1 MLSCLGLAASRPHF
15 PAHEMPMFFWFRQN
29 AACALGI
36 VAVIFSSAFADE
48 PATPEQEKFFEEKVR
63 PVLATK
69 CWECHGSKKQE
80 SGLRLDSRAGIL
92 KGGDSGKPAALA
104 GDADK
109 SLLIEA
115 IHRRG
120 DVQMPPETKL
130 PDSEIAAITDWV
142 KQGLPWPAS
151 ATSSLSLNAFQR
163 AAVDRK
169 SHWAYQPVVP
179 PPVPTELVGF
189 QTQGPLDAFVAAKLK
204 AAKLT
209 QSLEADRRTL
219 MRRLTFDLVGLPP
232 TSAEVTSFEQDAAPD
247 AYERQVDRLLASP
260 QLGAR
265 WGRHWL
271 DVARY
276 ADTRG
281 YAFQKDRRYP
291 YAYTYRDYV
300 IDSMN
305 RDLPYDQ
312 FIREQLAADQ
322 LELGDNKK
330 PLAALGFLTTGR
342 RFNNRNDDIDD
353 QIDAVTRGILGLTVA
368 CARCHDHK
376 FDAIPAEDYYSLYG
390 VFASVEEPNELPL
403 IAQPQESEAFQAF
416 EAELNKRRATMNDF
430 VSAKH
435 RETIDKSRQQTADYL
450 ARIAAGDRNVLL
462 EKLSFLSLDP
472 KDLRQPLVD
481 RWKKFLAERTMN
493 NEHALWGLWQELLA
507 LKDSDFT
514 AESPKVIER
523 FAQRPEGVEKDQ
535 INPLIKAAFA
545 AEQPATRMDVPRIYG
560 KLLVGVIS
568 SWKDA
573 GGNDEAINKLT
584 PAQQQL
590 AKVLVAKESPTDLP
604 ANDTRSFLNR
614 ADRNLLDGLQKKVQ
628 EFEASSPVAPP
639 RAMVVYD
646 KKQLYDP
653 KVFIRGNQA
662 RLGKQVPR
670 QFLLV
675 MNSAEQRQPF
685 QFGSGRRELAD
696 ALVSTSNP
704 LTARVLVNRVWMN
717 HFGEPIV
724 NTPSDFGI
732 RTEAPPL
739 QNALDWLAA
748 EFPTHGWSMKDLHRQ
763 IVTSAAYRQQ
773 SNDRADA
780 RALDPENRLLWRMNR
795 RRLEWEP
802 LRDNLLAVSGRLDL
816 AQHGKS
822 VELTKAP
829 FPVRR
834 SVYGSLDRQ
843 DVPNLFRVFDI
854 ASPDSSSPRRPRT
867 TVPQQ
872 ALFLMNSPFVVE
884 QAQALAQR
892 PEVAAAQNNSDKIQ
906 ALYRLVFAR
915 PADDEERKIA
925 EQFLSST
932 PPTTEGVKLNPLE
945 QLAQLLLLTNE
956 FTYVD

>member
-1 MLSCLGLAASRPHF
+1 MVFWLRHSLSCAF
-15 PAHEMPMFFWFRQN
+15 
-29 AACALGI
+29 GI
-36 VAVIFSSAFADE
+36 LAVISGAALADE
-48 PATPEQEKFFEEKVR
+48 PKATPEQERFFEEKVR

-69 CWECHGSKKQE
+69 CWECHGTKKQE
-80 SGLRLDSRAGIL
+80 SGLRLDSRASIL

-109 SLLIEA
+109 SLMIEA
-115 IHRRG
+115 LHHRG

-130 PDSEIAAITDWV
+130 PEGEIAAITDWV
-142 KQGLPWPAS
+142 KQGLPWPAGS
-151 ATSSLSLNAFQR
+151 ASASLALTAVQR
-163 AAVDRK
+163 AAADRQ
-169 SHWAYQPVVP
+169 SHWAYQPVSPPAVP
-179 PPVPTELVGF
+179 ANVGGYH
-189 QTQGPLDAFVAAKLK
+189 TNGPLDAFVAAKLQ

-209 QSLEADRRTL
+209 QSPEADRRTL
-219 MRRLTFDLVGLPP
+219 LRRLSFDLIGLPA
-232 TSAEVTSFEQDAAPD
+232 TSEEVMAFEQDAAPD

-322 LELGDNKK
+322 LQLGDNKK

-390 VFASVEEPNELPL
+390 VFASIEEPNELPL

-416 EAELNKRRATMNDF
+416 EAELNKRRTTMNDF
-430 VSAKH
+430 IAAKH

-462 EKLSFLSLDP
+462 EKLTFLSLDP

-481 RWKKFLAERTMN
+481 RWKKFLAERTTN

-507 LKDSDFT
+507 LKDTDFA
-514 AESPKVIER
+514 AEAPKVIER
-523 FAQRPEGVEKDQ
+523 FAQRPEGVEKGQ
-535 INPLIKAAFA
+535 FNPLLKAAIT

-560 KLLVGVIS
+560 KLLVATLGP
-568 SWKDA
+568 WKDA
-573 GGNDEAINKLT
+573 GSNDEAINKLDA
-584 PAQQQL
+584 AQQQL
-590 AKVLVAKESPTDLP
+590 ARVLVAKESPTDLP
-604 ANDTRSFLNR
+604 ATDTRNFLNR
-614 ADRNLLDGLQKKVQ
+614 ADRNQLDGLQKKVQ

-662 RLGKQVPR
+662 RPGKPVPR

-685 QFGSGRRELAD
+685 KQGSGRKELAD
-696 ALVSTSNP
+696 ALVSPSNP

-748 EFPTHGWSMKDLHRQ
+748 ELPTHGWSMKDLHRQ

-780 RALDPENRLLWRMNR
+780 HQIDPENRLLWRMNR

-816 AQHGKS
+816 AIHGKS

-829 FPVRR
+829 FPRRR

-892 PEVAAAQNNSDKIQ
+892 PEVTAAENNSDKIQ
-906 ALYRLVFAR
+906 SLYRLVFGRA
-915 PADDEERKIA
+915 ADDEERKIA

-932 PPTTEGVKLNPLE
+932 PPAGEGVKLNPLE

>member
-1 MLSCLGLAASRPHF
+1 MVSFAQS
-15 PAHEMPMFFWFRQN
+15 WV
-29 AACALGI
+29 CALGI
-36 VAVIFSSAFADE
+36 VAAILGAALCSSNARGEDAKIT
-48 PATPEQEKFFEEKVR
+48 AEQEKFFEEKIR

-69 CWECHGSKKQE
+69 CWECHGTKKQE
-80 SGLRLDSRAGIL
+80 SGLRLDSRVGIL
-92 KGGDSGKPAALA
+92 KGGDSGKPAATA
-104 GDADK
+104 GELDK

-115 IHRRG
+115 IHHRG

-130 PDSEIAAITDWV
+130 PATEIAAITEWV

-151 ATSSLSLNAFQR
+151 SGSAELSLSAFER
-163 AAVDRK
+163 AKVDRQ
-169 SHWAYQPVVP
+169 SHWAYQPIVQP
-179 PPVPTELVGF
+179 AIPTDVSSF
-189 QTQGPLDAFVAAKLK
+189 SAHHPLDAFVAAKLK
-204 AAKLT
+204 AAGLT
-209 QSLEADRRTL
+209 PSPQADRRTL
-219 MRRLTFDLVGLPP
+219 LRRLSFDLLGLPP
-232 TSAEVTSFEQDAAPD
+232 TVDEVNAFEQDNSPD

-260 QLGAR
+260 QHGAR

-291 YAYTYRDYV
+291 YAYTYRDYA
-300 IDSMN
+300 IDSFN

-312 FIREQLAADQ
+312 FIREQLAADKLPQ
-322 LELGDNKK
+322 SDDKR

-403 IAQPQESEAFQAF
+403 IAKPQESEAFQAF
-416 EAELNKRRATMNDF
+416 EAELNKRRAAVNDF
-430 VSAKH
+430 TGAKH
-435 RETIDKSRQQTADYL
+435 REVIDKARQQTADYL

-462 EKLSFLSLDP
+462 EKLAFLSLDP
-472 KDLRQPLVD
+472 KDLRQPLIE
-481 RWKKFLAERTMN
+481 RWRKYIGEKTPN

-507 LKDSDFT
+507 IKDDQFASE
-514 AESPKVIER
+514 APKVLER
-523 FAQRPEGVEKDQ
+523 FAMRPDGEGKGQ
-535 INPLIKAAFA
+535 INPLLKAAIA
-545 AEQPATRMDVPRIYG
+545 ADPPKSRMDVPRLYG
-560 KLLVGVIS
+560 KLLVEALS
-568 SWKDA
+568 AWQQA
-573 GGNDEAINKLT
+573 GGTEEAQNMLSVPQK
-584 PAQQQL
+584 QL
-590 AKVLVAKESPTDLP
+590 ARVLVAKDGPTDLP
-604 ANDTRSFLNR
+604 ANDTRGFLNR
-614 ADRNLLDGLQKKVQ
+614 ADRNQLDGLQKKVQ

-646 KKQLYDP
+646 KAQPHDP
-653 KVFIRGNQA
+653 RVFIRGNQA
-662 RLGKQVPR
+662 RPGKPVPR

-675 MNSAEQRQPF
+675 MNSTEQRQPF
-685 QFGSGRRELAD
+685 KQGSGRLELAE
-696 ALVSTSNP
+696 ALVSPSNP

-724 NTPSDFGI
+724 STPSDFGI

-739 QNALDWLAA
+739 HAALDWLAA
-748 EFPTHGWSMKDLHRQ
+748 ELMAHDWSIKHLHRQ

-780 RALDPENRLLWRMNR
+780 RQIDPENRLLWRMNR

-816 AQHGKS
+816 SLHGKS
-822 VELTKAP
+822 VELTKTP
-829 FPVRR
+829 FPRRR

-872 ALFLMNSPFVVE
+872 ALFLMNNPFVVE
-884 QAQALAQR
+884 QAQALVLR
-892 PEVAAAQNNSDKIQ
+892 PEVTGAQNPTDRVQ

-915 PADDEERKIA
+915 AADDEERKIA
-925 EQFLSST
+925 EQFLSAT
-932 PPTTEGVKLNPLE
+932 PAVADGVKLSGIE

>member
-1 MLSCLGLAASRPHF
+1 MDSWLRRLLFASVLKWVGIAAVVAGNLVF
-15 PAHEMPMFFWFRQN
+15 
-29 AACALGI
+29 AAGTKG
-36 VAVIFSSAFADE
+36 ADDLKI
-48 PATPEQEKFFEEKVR
+48 TPDQEKFFEEKVR

-69 CWECHGSKKQE
+69 CWECHGTKKQE
-80 SGLRLDSRAGIL
+80 SGLRLDSRAAIL
-92 KGGDSGKPAALA
+92 KGGDSGKPAAMV
-104 GDADK
+104 GEVDK
-109 SLLIEA
+109 SLLIAA
-115 IHRRG
+115 IQHRG

-130 PDSEIAAITDWV
+130 PEAEIAAITDWV

-151 ATSSLSLNAFQR
+151 SASAGLTLNAAER
-163 AAVDRK
+163 AKVDRQ
-169 SHWAYQPVVP
+169 SHWAYQPITQP
-179 PPVPTELVGF
+179 AIPVDVGDLV
-189 QTQGPLDAFVAAKLK
+189 THNPLDAFVAAKLK
-204 AAKLT
+204 AAGLT
-209 QSLEADRRTL
+209 QSPQADRRTL
-219 MRRLTFDLVGLPP
+219 LRRLSFDLLGLPP
-232 TSAEVTSFEQDAAPD
+232 TIDEVTAFAQDAAPD
-247 AYERQVDRLLASP
+247 AYERLVDRLLASP
-260 QLGAR
+260 QHGAR

-300 IDSMN
+300 IDSFN

-312 FIREQLAADQ
+312 FIREQLAADLLPQ
-322 LELGDNKK
+322 GEDKR

-403 IAQPQESEAFQAF
+403 IAMPQESEAFQAF
-416 EAELNKRRATMNDF
+416 EQELNKRRTAVNDF
-430 VSAKH
+430 TAAKH
-435 RETIDKSRQQTADYL
+435 REAIDKARQQTADYL
-450 ARIAAGDRNVLL
+450 AKIAAGERNILL

-472 KDLRQPLVD
+472 KDLRQPLVE
-481 RWKKFLAERTMN
+481 RWRKYLADKTPN

-507 LKDSDFT
+507 LKDDRFE
-514 AESPKVIER
+514 AEAPQVLER
-523 FAQRPEGVEKDQ
+523 FAMRPDGEGKGQ
-535 INPLIKAAFA
+535 ANPLLKAAIA
-545 AEQPATRMDVPRIYG
+545 ADPPKNRMDVPRIYG
-560 KLLVGVIS
+560 KLLAEALAA
-568 SWKDA
+568 WQKE
-573 GGNDEAINKLT
+573 GGTEEAQNKLSV
-584 PAQQQL
+584 PQRQIAR
-590 AKVLVAKESPTDLP
+590 VLVAKDGPTDLP
-604 ANDTRSFLNR
+604 ANDTRGLLNR
-614 ADRNLLDGLQKKVQ
+614 ADRNQLDGLQKKVQ

-646 KKQLYDP
+646 KAQPHDP
-653 KVFIRGNQA
+653 RVFIRGNQA
-662 RLGKQVPR
+662 RPGKPVPR

-675 MNSAEQRQPF
+675 MNSTEPRQPF

-696 ALVSTSNP
+696 ALVSPGNP

-739 QNALDWLAA
+739 QTALDWLAA
-748 EFPTHGWSMKDLHRQ
+748 ELHTQAWSIKHLHRQ

-780 RALDPENRLLWRMNR
+780 RQIDPENRLLWRMNR

-802 LRDNLLAVSGRLDL
+802 LRDNLLAVSGRIDL
-816 AQHGKS
+816 SLHGKS

-829 FPVRR
+829 FPRRR

-884 QAQALAQR
+884 QAQALTQR
-892 PEVAAAQNNSDKIQ
+892 PEIAAAKSPAGQIQ
-906 ALYRLVFAR
+906 ALYHSVFAR
-915 PADDEERKIA
+915 DADAAELKIA
-925 EQFLSST
+925 EQFLAAAQ
-932 PPTTEGVKLNPLE
+932 PAADGVKLSGIE

>member
-1 MLSCLGLAASRPHF
+1 MV
-15 PAHEMPMFFWFRQN
+15 FFAKRWQ
-29 AACALGI
+29 CALGI
-36 VAVIFSSAFADE
+36 VAAILGGWLYVSDARGDDVKITA
-48 PATPEQEKFFEEKVR
+48 EQEKFFEEKIR

-69 CWECHGSKKQE
+69 CWECHGTKKQE
-80 SGLRLDSRAGIL
+80 SGLRLDSRVAIL
-92 KGGDSGKPAALA
+92 KGGDSGKPAATA
-104 GDADK
+104 GEADK

-115 IHRRG
+115 IHHRG

-130 PDSEIAAITDWV
+130 PESEIAAITDWV

-151 ATSSLSLNAFQR
+151 SASAELTLNAFER
-163 AAVDRK
+163 AKVDRQ
-169 SHWAYQPVVP
+169 SHWAYQPILQPAIPADVANF
-179 PPVPTELVGF
+179 T
-189 QTQGPLDAFVAAKLK
+189 THNPLDAFVAAKLR
-204 AAKLT
+204 AAGLT
-209 QSLEADRRTL
+209 QSPQADRRTL
-219 MRRLTFDLVGLPP
+219 LRRLSFDLLGLPP
-232 TSAEVTSFEQDAAPD
+232 TSEEVNAFEQDTSPD

-260 QLGAR
+260 QHGAR

-300 IDSMN
+300 IDSFN
-305 RDLPYDQ
+305 SDLPYNQ
-312 FIREQLAADQ
+312 FIREQLAADKLPQ
-322 LELGDNKK
+322 SDDKR

-403 IAQPQESEAFQAF
+403 IAKPQESVAFQAF
-416 EAELNKRRATMNDF
+416 EAELNKRRAAVNDF
-430 VSAKH
+430 TGVKH
-435 RETIDKSRQQTADYL
+435 REAIDKARQQTADYL
-450 ARIAAGDRNVLL
+450 AKIAAGERNALL
-462 EKLSFLSLDP
+462 EKLAFLSLDP
-472 KDLRQPLVD
+472 KDLRQPIVD
-481 RWKKFLAERTMN
+481 RWRKYIGEKTPN

-507 LKDSDFT
+507 LKDDQFA
-514 AESPKVIER
+514 AEAPKVLER
-523 FAQRPEGVEKDQ
+523 FALRPDGEGKGE
-535 INPLIKAAFA
+535 INPLLKAAIA
-545 AEQPATRMDVPRIYG
+545 ADPPKSRMDVPRVYG
-560 KLLVGVIS
+560 KLLVEALAA
-568 SWKDA
+568 WQQA
-573 GGNDEAINKLT
+573 GGTEEAQNKLSV
-584 PAQQQL
+584 PQKQIAR
-590 AKVLVAKESPTDLP
+590 VLVAKDGPPDLP
-604 ANDTRSFLNR
+604 TNDTRGFLNR
-614 ADRNLLDGLQKKVQ
+614 ADRNQLDGLQKKVQ

-646 KKQLYDP
+646 KAQPHDP
-653 KVFIRGNQA
+653 RVFIRGNQA
-662 RLGKQVPR
+662 RPGKPVPR

-675 MNSAEQRQPF
+675 MNSTEQRQPF
-685 QFGSGRRELAD
+685 KQGSGRLELAD
-696 ALVSTSNP
+696 ALVSPSNP

-739 QNALDWLAA
+739 HGALDWLAA
-748 EFPTHGWSMKDLHRQ
+748 ELTASNWSIKHLHRQ

-780 RALDPENRLLWRMNR
+780 RQIDPENRLLWRMNR

-816 AQHGKS
+816 SLHGKS

-829 FPVRR
+829 FPRRR

-884 QAQALAQR
+884 QAQALVQR
-892 PEVAAAQNNSDKIQ
+892 PEVAAAQNPTDKIQ

-915 PADDEERKIA
+915 AADDEERKIA
-925 EQFLSST
+925 EQFLSAS
-932 PPTTEGVKLNPLE
+932 PAAADGVKLTGIE

>member
-1 MLSCLGLAASRPHF
+1 MVFLAPRSSFALAIAAAILG
-15 PAHEMPMFFWFRQN
+15 
-29 AACALGI
+29 
-36 VAVIFSSAFADE
+36 AVFSSSDARGDE
-48 PATPEQEKFFEEKVR
+48 LKVTPEQEKFFEEKVR

-69 CWECHGSKKQE
+69 CWECHGTKKQE
-80 SGLRLDSRAGIL
+80 SGLRLDSRASIL
-92 KGGDSGKPAALA
+92 KGGDSGKPAALV
-104 GDADK
+104 GEVEK

-115 IHRRG
+115 IHHRG
-120 DVQMPPETKL
+120 DVQMPPEAKL
-130 PDSEIAAITDWV
+130 PEAEIAAITDWV

-151 ATSSLSLNAFQR
+151 SPSAEMTLDAFAR
-163 AAVDRK
+163 AKVDRQ
-169 SHWAYQPVVP
+169 SHWAYQPISP
-179 PPVPTELVGF
+179 PAIPADLSNFTTQNPV
-189 QTQGPLDAFVAAKLK
+189 DAFVAAKLK
-204 AAKLT
+204 GAGLS
-209 QSLEADRRTL
+209 QSPQAERRTL
-219 MRRLTFDLVGLPP
+219 LRRLSFDLLGLPP
-232 TSAEVTSFEQDAAPD
+232 TIEEVTAFEQDAAPD

-260 QLGAR
+260 QHGAR

-300 IDSMN
+300 IDSFN
-305 RDLPYDQ
+305 SDLPYDQ
-312 FIREQLAADQ
+312 FIREQLAADKLPQ
-322 LELGDNKK
+322 SEDKR

-403 IAQPQESEAFQAF
+403 IAKPQESEAFHAF
-416 EAELNKRRATMNDF
+416 EAELNKRRTAVSDF
-430 VSAKH
+430 TAAKH
-435 RETIDKSRQQTADYL
+435 REVIDKARQQTADYL
-450 ARIAAGDRNVLL
+450 ARIAAGDRNILL
-462 EKLSFLSLDP
+462 EKLAFLSLDP
-472 KDLRQPLVD
+472 KDLRQPLIE
-481 RWKKFLAERTMN
+481 RWRKYLAEKTPN

-507 LKDSDFT
+507 LKDDQF
-514 AESPKVIER
+514 AVEAPKVLER
-523 FAQRPEGVEKDQ
+523 FAMRPDGEGKGQ
-535 INPLIKAAFA
+535 INPLLKAAIA
-545 AEQPATRMDVPRIYG
+545 ADPPKIRMDVPRVYG
-560 KLLVGVIS
+560 KLLVEAVTA
-568 SWKDA
+568 WQQA
-573 GGNDEAINKLT
+573 GGTEEAQNKLSV
-584 PAQQQL
+584 PQKQL
-590 AKVLVAKESPTDLP
+590 ARVLVAKDGPTDLP
-604 ANDTRSFLNR
+604 SNDTRNFLNR
-614 ADRNLLDGLQKKVQ
+614 ADRNQLDGLQKKVQ

-646 KKQLYDP
+646 KAKPYDP
-653 KVFIRGNQA
+653 RVFIRGNQA
-662 RLGKQVPR
+662 RPGKPVPR

-675 MNSAEQRQPF
+675 MNSTEQRQPF
-685 QFGSGRRELAD
+685 QQGSGRLELAE
-696 ALVSTSNP
+696 ALVSSSNP

-732 RTEAPPL
+732 RTEVPPL
-739 QNALDWLAA
+739 HAALDWLAA
-748 EFPTHGWSMKDLHRQ
+748 ELPANDWSIKYLHRQ

-773 SNDRADA
+773 SNDRTDA
-780 RALDPENRLLWRMNR
+780 RQIDPENRLLWRMNR

-802 LRDNLLAVSGRLDL
+802 LRDNLLAVAGRIDL
-816 AQHGKS
+816 SLHGKS

-829 FPVRR
+829 FPRRR

-884 QAQALAQR
+884 QAQALVQR
-892 PEVAAAQNNSDKIQ
+892 SEVAAAQSPLDRIQ

-915 PADDEERKIA
+915 DADDEERKIA
-925 EQFLSST
+925 EQFLSAS
-932 PPTTEGVKLNPLE
+932 PPADGVKLSGIE